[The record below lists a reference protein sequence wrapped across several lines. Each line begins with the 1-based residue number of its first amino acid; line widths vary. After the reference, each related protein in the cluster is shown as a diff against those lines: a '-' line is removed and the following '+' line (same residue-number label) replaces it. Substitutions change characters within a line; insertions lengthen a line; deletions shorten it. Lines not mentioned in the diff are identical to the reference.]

1 MNALAKE
8 IPPEPLAQAER
19 ILEVERVTKR
29 FGGLTAL
36 SEVSFAINRAEIYG
50 LIGPNGAGKTT
61 LFNVLTG
68 LYRQDEGVFRFEGRE
83 LRNAT
88 PDRIAKLGI
97 ARTFQN
103 IRLFANLSALE
114 NVMIGRHVRT
124 RAGVAGAILRG
135 PGTRAEEAAIE
146 KRARELLEYV
156 GVAHRGNELA
166 KHLSY
171 GDQRRLEIARALATD
186 PRLLALDE
194 PAAGMNSTEKVEL
207 RKLLESIRTGG
218 VTLLLIEHDVK
229 LVMGLCD
236 RVLVLDY
243 GRNIAEGVPR
253 DIQRDPRVIEAYL
266 GTGHATPPPPASGL
280 PGQAP
285 SE

>member
-1 MNALAKE
+1 MNATAAAAA
-8 IPPEPLAQAER
+8 PATGR
-19 ILEVERVTKR
+19 ILEVERITRR
-29 FGGLTAL
+29 FGGLVAL
-36 SEVSFAINRAEIYG
+36 SEVSFAINRGEIYG

-68 LYRQDEGVFRFEGRE
+68 LYRQDEGTIRFEGAE

-88 PDRIAKLGI
+88 PDRIARLGI

-124 RAGVAGAILRG
+124 RAGVVGAIFRG

-146 KRARELLEYV
+146 KRAHELLEYV
-156 GVAHRGNELA
+156 GIPDRGNELA

-194 PAAGMNSTEKVEL
+194 PAAGMNATEKLDL
-207 RKLLESIRTGG
+207 RKLLEAIRRDGT
-218 VTLLLIEHDVK
+218 TLLLIEHDVK

-243 GRNIAEGVPR
+243 GRNIAEGLPR

-266 GTGHATPPPPASGL
+266 GTGHATPPPTPAPA

-285 SE
+285 A